1 MIRKSSVLLALI
13 ISAFIWINSSSASDS
28 FLRVYATYNDGRD
41 TTGVAEHFLVYGLE
55 TPVFIAP
62 FTSHFTIF
70 PLADSSYKATVTFTE
85 LGPEYAAYER
95 ELTFERNL
103 WQTIDSLNAR
113 GIDFTYHFVV
123 FEDTTNYFDYLP
135 TDSLTNNE
143 SIHFKSWIW
152 RDSYADYKWEA
163 RKDYLENIY
172 NFYRK
177 EHQVKRSGKLNLY
190 VFPGSNTSPLVD
202 NISGVNYDFTRDA
215 MYTVFNP
222 DYDSALPQ
230 YAQLYVLYDTWGYT
244 ARSLAVGYARY
255 FLDDIYRARKIMAN
269 MNKDDIR
276 RVISREYN
284 GGSLEDDIICGAFAR
299 YLIDHYGVPMYQKLY
314 EGSLPGK
321 FAFEEVFKKSFDD
334 LLDEFINYERYLKL
348 SEPNAQFFSEI
359 YRSQMW
365 FDKALEYDIWLGT
378 QQVKRDYHLKI
389 LGATFF
395 EEGNYEESEKAYKVL
410 VERNPGHYDAKY
422 LLGLACLRNGKTKD
436 AIKEMT
442 VAADSFP
449 DAAKML
455 AEYYLDRGDLD
466 SASTYLDKISEY
478 PDSWTA
484 LLKGRLALARGQVKI
499 GEAIIKRGLGLSN
512 NVISMVPGEARGYI
526 DAAYC
531 FMFDS
536 LYKEAESD
544 LQIALFLDQRP
555 YYRGAAYL
563 GLGRLYDIQGEHDK
577 AKEYY
582 DKAIEAN
589 AGEYMKA
596 LAKKYRSKP
605 FKI

>member
-1 MIRKSSVLLALI
+1 MIRKSNVIITLLLSIVIWAGLA
-13 ISAFIWINSSSASDS
+13 SADDS
-28 FLRVYATYNDGRD
+28 FLRVYATYNNGSD
-41 TTGVAEHFLVYGLE
+41 TAGVAEHFLAYGME
-55 TPVFIAP
+55 MPVFIAP
-62 FTSHFTIF
+62 FTAHFTIF
-70 PLADSSYKATVTFTE
+70 PFTDSSYKATVTFNE
-85 LGPEYAAYER
+85 LGPEYASYKR
-95 ELTFERNL
+95 ELTVERNK
-103 WQTIDSLNAR
+103 WQTIDSLKAR
-113 GIDFTYHFVV
+113 GIDFAFHFVV

-135 TDSLTNNE
+135 TDSLTNDE

-163 RKDYLENIY
+163 RKAYLENIY

-190 VFPGSNTSPLVD
+190 VFPGSNSTPLVD

-215 MYTVFNP
+215 MYVVYNP

-230 YAQLYVLYDTWGYT
+230 YTQLYTLYDSWGYS
-244 ARSLAVGYARY
+244 ARSLVVGYARY
-255 FLDDIYRARKIMAN
+255 FLDDIYRVRKIIADMK
-269 MNKDDIR
+269 KDDVK
-276 RVISREYN
+276 RVIGREYN
-284 GGSLEDDIICGAFAR
+284 GDSPNDDIICGAFAR

-321 FAFEEVFKKSFDD
+321 FAFTEVYKKNYDD
-334 LLDEFINYERYLKL
+334 MLNEFIDYERGLKL
-348 SEPNAQFFSEI
+348 SEPNAEYFSEI

-389 LGATFF
+389 LGGTFF
-395 EEGNYEESEKAYKVL
+395 QVGNYAESEKAYKVL
-410 VERNPGHYDAKY
+410 AERNPKQYDAKY
-422 LLGLACLRNGKTKD
+422 LLGMAYLRNGKTKD
-436 AIKEMT
+436 ALTELT
-442 VAADSFP
+442 TAADSFP
-449 DAAKML
+449 DADKML
-455 AEYYLDRGDLD
+455 AEFYLDKGNPD
-466 SASTYLDKISEY
+466 SASIYLDKISEY

-484 LLKGRLALARGQVKI
+484 MLKGRLALTKGQTKI
-499 GEAIIKRGLGLSN
+499 GEAIIKRGLSLSN
-512 NVISMVPGEARGYI
+512 NVISLVPGEARGYI

-563 GLGRLYDIQGEHDK
+563 GLGRLYDIQGERTK

-582 DKAIEAN
+582 DKAMEAN
-589 AGEYMKA
+589 AGEYVKA
-596 LAKKYRSKP
+596 LAKKYKKRP